1 VTIRRSKKAVFKDI
15 FNMTPINKSGSYLPI
30 RFRQAFTLVEL
41 LVVISII
48 ALLMGLLLPALSRAR
63 EQAKS
68 TVCKNNLRQMGMATM
83 LYVQYNGDRLP
94 YAWGVSHNAN
104 TNNFQT
110 LLIPYV
116 LKDKFNADQNTEDSD
131 FATNVFRCPTRL
143 KENHF
148 RDNIAYPGSGNPWKI
163 SYGMNQYTSLN
174 FPVSGGGLPS
184 AQTAK
189 LSTVARP
196 TATLLI
202 ADLSYELNHPAIIN
216 LQGRKVGEA
225 VYYDIGWR
233 HSAPHPRGRANSLRM
248 DMHVEARGHREID
261 DLIRDFK
268 KQRRL

>member
-1 VTIRRSKKAVFKDI
+1 MPSNRSC
-15 FNMTPINKSGSYLPI
+15 PQI
-30 RFRQAFTLVEL
+30 RFRHAFTLIEL

-116 LKDKFNADQNTEDSD
+116 LKDKFNADGNTEDSD
-131 FATNVFRCPTRL
+131 FAKNVFRCPTRL

-148 RDNIAYPGSGNPWKI
+148 RDNIDYPGTGNPWKI

-174 FPVSGGGLPS
+174 FPALGGDLPS
-184 AQTAK
+184 ARTAK
-189 LSTVARP
+189 LSTVAKP
-196 TATLLI
+196 AATLLI
-202 ADLSYELNHPAIIN
+202 ADLSYELNHPAIIQ
-216 LQGRKVGEA
+216 LESRTVGQE
-225 VYYDIGWR
+225 VYYDVGWR
-233 HSAPHPRGRANSLRM
+233 HGTPHPEGRANILMM
-248 DMHVEARGHREID
+248 DMHVEARGRMKID
-261 DLIRDFK
+261 NLIMEFK
-268 KQRRL
+268 K